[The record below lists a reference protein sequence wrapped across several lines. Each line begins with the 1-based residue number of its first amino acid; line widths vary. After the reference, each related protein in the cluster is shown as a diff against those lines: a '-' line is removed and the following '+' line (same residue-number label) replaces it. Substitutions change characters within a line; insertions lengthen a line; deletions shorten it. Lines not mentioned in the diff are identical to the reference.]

1 MKNLLGVCLALVLLG
16 TSAFAR
22 AEVTLNLK
30 DADIATLIQTVSEV
44 TGKNFIVDPRVK
56 GKVTVISAS
65 PMDEAGLYETFLAVL
80 QVQGFAAIP
89 AGDTIKIVPETNA
102 RQDGGTLN
110 SGGGG
115 LPIDE
120 VVTHVYAIQNVSA
133 AQLVPILRPLVPQW
147 GHLAAYASSNM
158 LIISDRAANVQ
169 RLEKLIRQIDLSG
182 DRGIE
187 IVKLEHAAAS
197 EVVRVL
203 TSLAQGDKQAQQDPT
218 QRQVAVIAD
227 ERSNSVLI
235 GGDRTERVKLLDII
249 KQLDVPTGE
258 GGATQVVYL
267 KYASA
272 ENLAPILEGYAQQ
285 VTQPGGSA
293 GAGAAPVAAASSGS
307 SANGVKVLADKDTNA
322 LIITAPPKAMR
333 QVRDVIAQLDIRRA
347 QVLVEGIIAEVS
359 ATKSSSLGIDWAVFN
374 GDRIAAAGLLDP
386 ASLAAVQAL
395 GTVTGS
401 SSSSSNSDLA
411 ALGLLGN
418 GINVAGGRLGGS
430 DGTSFALLLKAIK
443 GDGDSNVLSTPTL
456 VTLDNEEAEI
466 SVGQEVPFL
475 TGSFSN
481 TGAGSNGSSLNP
493 FQTIERKD
501 VGLTLGI
508 TPQINEG
515 DNIKLK
521 LKLEVSSL
529 VTGSTGG
536 AVDLVTNKRT
546 LSNTVSVEDGQVL
559 VLGGLI
565 DENLNDTQRGVPFLS
580 DIPLIGSLFRFRSVG
595 NNKRNLMVFIKPAIL
610 RKQMEGDYYSRRKY
624 DSIRDLQQQTASGGK
639 AVPLIGGKRIILE
652 PYDQYA
658 ARDAEMRKKSQDAAA
673 AEAAAKLTPPAP
685 GAVAPDAPTQP
696 STPTLPPIPIAPQPL
711 PLPAEPPAATSPS
724 PPVSAAPITPQP
736 APVVLPAVVDGL
748 TNAVPFAK
756 YSAMLTN
763 DATDILDTFSTNSLP
778 MLMADI
784 STRINVSG
792 ASEPGETGPAAAQLA
807 YGRAAAVRTYLAS
820 RGIPRDRVD
829 IGTDATPDR
838 RADVRVSRPQAAES
852 AAPSQP

>member
-1 MKNLLGVCLALVLLG
+1 MKKLLAGLLTLALSG
-16 TSAFAR
+16 TTLVAR
-22 AEVTLNLK
+22 ADVTLNLK
-30 DADIATLIQTVSEV
+30 DAEIGTLIQTVSEV

-56 GKVTVISAS
+56 GKVTVVSTS
-65 PMDEAGLYETFLAVL
+65 PMNDAGLYETFLAVL

-102 RQDGGTLN
+102 RQDGGSYN
-110 SGGGG
+110 SGGSG

-120 VVTHVYAIQNVSA
+120 VVTHVYTIQNVSA

-147 GHLAAYASSNM
+147 GHLAAYAGSNM
-158 LIISDRAANVQ
+158 LIISDRAANVV

-187 IVKLEHAAAS
+187 IVKLEYAGAA

-203 TSLAQGDKQAQQDPT
+203 TSLAQGDKQGQQDPT
-218 QRQVAVIAD
+218 QRQIAVIAD
-227 ERSNSVLI
+227 ERSNSVLVA
-235 GGDRTERVKLLDII
+235 GDRGERTKLLEII
-249 KQLDVPTGE
+249 KQLDVPVGE
-258 GGATQVVYL
+258 DGATQVIYL
-267 KYASA
+267 KYASS

-285 VTQPGGSA
+285 VNKGPA
-293 GAGAAPVAAASSGS
+293 GAQTTQAPATSGPN
-307 SANGVKVLADKDTNA
+307 ANGVRVLADKDTNA
-322 LIITAPPKAMR
+322 LIITAPPKTMR

-359 ATKSSSLGIDWAVFN
+359 ATKSSALGIDWAVFN

-386 ASLAAVQAL
+386 ATLAAVQAL
-395 GTVTGS
+395 GTVSGS
-401 SSSSSNSDLA
+401 SSNAANSDLA

-418 GINVAGGRLGGS
+418 GINVGGGRVGGG
-430 DGTSFALLLKAIK
+430 GTSFALLLKAIK

-481 TGAGSNGSSLNP
+481 TGASNGSNLNP

-546 LSNTVSVEDGQVL
+546 LTNTVSVEDGQVL

-580 DIPLIGSLFRFRSVG
+580 DIPLIGSLFRYRSVG

-610 RKQMEGDYYSRRKY
+610 RKQMEGDYYSRLKY
-624 DSIRDLQQQTASGGK
+624 DSIRDLQLATGSGGNN
-639 AVPLIGGKRIILE
+639 AVPLAGAQRILLE
-652 PYDQYA
+652 PYDKYV
-658 ARDAEMRKKSQDAAA
+658 ARDAEIRQKAQAAAA
-673 AEAAAKLTPPAP
+673 AEAAAKLTPPSP
-685 GAVAPDAPTQP
+685 GAVAPDTAAPAAPTTEPP
-696 STPTLPPIPIAPQPL
+696 SSVDPAPVPSSPTLPPIELAPP
-711 PLPAEPPAATSPS
+711 PAEPEAPAAD
-724 PPVSAAPITPQP
+724 
-736 APVVLPAVVDGL
+736 APV
-748 TNAVPFAK
+748 
-756 YSAMLTN
+756 
-763 DATDILDTFSTNSLP
+763 
-778 MLMADI
+778 
-784 STRINVSG
+784 
-792 ASEPGETGPAAAQLA
+792 
-807 YGRAAAVRTYLAS
+807 
-820 RGIPRDRVD
+820 
-829 IGTDATPDR
+829 
-838 RADVRVSRPQAAES
+838 
-852 AAPSQP
+852 APSTQP